1 MCKHCETSSG
11 SDPAKL
17 PRRHFLHL
25 LGAALGLSVSGRLSA
40 AEKGAPPKPQNVLSP
55 DAAVDRL
62 IKGNHR
68 YVEGTMHRHDF
79 IAERPALALGQN
91 PFAGIL
97 GCADSRVA
105 PEYAFDTGRGDVF
118 ACRVA
123 GNYASDDLIASF
135 EYAVSVLG
143 TPLLFVLGHAEC
155 GAASATIKQ
164 VKDGASFPGHIPL
177 LTGALTPAVQSALNQ
192 PGDLLANTIK
202 ENVRLTVQKLQNT
215 GPIISEAVAQKK
227 LKIAGGVYDLHT
239 GKVELVSS

>member
-1 MCKHCETSSG
+1 M
-11 SDPAKL
+11 
-17 PRRHFLHL
+17 
-25 LGAALGLSVSGRLSA
+25 
-40 AEKGAPPKPQNVLSP
+40 
-55 DAAVDRL
+55 
-62 IKGNHR
+62 KGNRR
-68 YVEGTMHRHDF
+68 YIAGTMRRHDF

-118 ACRVA
+118 VSRVA

-135 EYAVSVLG
+135 EYAVSVLS

-177 LTGALTPAVQSALNQ
+177 LTGALTPAVQASLNQ

-227 LKIAGGVYDLHT
+227 LKIVGGAYDLHT

>member
-11 SDPAKL
+11 GDAAKL

-40 AEKGAPPKPQNVLSP
+40 AEKGAPAKPQNVLSP
-55 DAAVDRL
+55 DAALDRL
-62 IKGNHR
+62 MKGNRR
-68 YVEGTMHRHDF
+68 YIAGTMRRHDF

-118 ACRVA
+118 VSRVA

-135 EYAVSVLG
+135 EYAVSVLS

-177 LTGALTPAVQSALNQ
+177 LTGALTPAVQASLNQ

-227 LKIAGGVYDLHT
+227 LKIVGGAYDLHT